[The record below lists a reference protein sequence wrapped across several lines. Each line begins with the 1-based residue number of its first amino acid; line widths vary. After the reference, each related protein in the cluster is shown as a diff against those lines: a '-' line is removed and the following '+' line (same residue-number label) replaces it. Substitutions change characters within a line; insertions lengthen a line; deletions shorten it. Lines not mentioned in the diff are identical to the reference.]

1 MKDLAIVTLAI
12 KNVVSEEMEHYRPR
26 VKLDLQ
32 LPFYHFYYLLS
43 TFVSELT
50 FS

>member
-1 MKDLAIVTLAI
+1 MEDHAVVTLPI
-12 KNVVSEEMEHYRPR
+12 KNVVSEEMEHDRPR
-26 VKLDLQ
+26 VELDLQ
-32 LPFYHFYYLLS
+32 LSFYHFYYLLS